1 MSVDASAMQIKRL
14 RERWRWWTL
23 IGAGITVP
31 AVWWISHPTRENVA
45 IAGALALAAS
55 AVALVQAVRRN
66 LRLRGIYEARIANLE
81 KDLAAA
87 ERESPSEALHVVS
100 DLVGIW
106 RNHVSNARRQTQQAV
121 ESLAQR
127 FADLVTQIE
136 RGMAVDRSDG
146 DQPSMEQVFGDSEHA
161 LVQVVDIIT
170 GDLDAKRRTYAQVGE
185 LRSLVEEM
193 SSMADEVGRVA
204 SQTNLL
210 ALNAAIEAARA
221 GDAGRG
227 FAVVADQVR
236 ELSTT
241 SADAGS
247 RIADR
252 SRRATES
259 IGASVAAIEA
269 IETQDAS
276 ASRRALDTITEVL
289 QRLHTA
295 MQQLSEAESTMRT
308 VSLGIQSEISSI
320 LVSLQYQDRI
330 NQILAAIEASMDEC
344 AQALVAGVD
353 DPQRISE
360 LLNRMQHLYTM
371 QEQRDAHNG
380 QQTDVDTGKAITF
393 F

>member
-1 MSVDASAMQIKRL
+1 MSVDASAMQIKPL
-14 RERWRWWTL
+14 RESWRWWAVV
-23 IGAGITVP
+23 GAGLTAP
-31 AVWWISHPTRENVA
+31 AVWWITHPTRENVV
-45 IAGALALAAS
+45 IAGSLILAAS
-55 AVALVQAVRRN
+55 VVAGVHAVRHNSRQRN
-66 LRLRGIYEARIANLE
+66 IYEAMIANLE
-81 KDLAAA
+81 TELAAA
-87 ERESPSEALHVVS
+87 NKKSPSETLRVVS

-106 RNHVSNARRQTQQAV
+106 RNHVANARRQTQQAV

-136 RGMAVDRSDG
+136 RGMAVDRADG
-146 DQPSMEQVFGDSEHA
+146 DHISLEQVFGDSQHA

-170 GDLDAKRRTYAQVGE
+170 GDLDAKRRTYAKVGE

-259 IGASVAAIEA
+259 IGTSVAAIES
-269 IETQDAS
+269 IEAQDAS
-276 ASRRALDTITEVL
+276 ASRQALDTITEVL

-295 MQQLSEAESTMRT
+295 MQRLSEAESTMRT

-330 NQILAAIEASMDEC
+330 NQILGAIEASMDEC
-344 AQALVAGVD
+344 AQALVTGVD

-371 QEQRDAHNG
+371 QEQRDAHHG
-380 QQTDVDTGKAITF
+380 QQTEVDAGKAITF